1 MGGTFESMNKVLP
14 GVYMNFMTNEPLSI
28 QVSDR
33 GTVFLMQE
41 MSVGAKGEV
50 YTITA
55 LENDYPEGITSK
67 DKKLVMEALKLA
79 KTVKIYNLGNTKHNA
94 DDVNAA
100 LTKFRTETFDTL
112 CYPYDAEDGT
122 EIKNTI
128 VAWLK
133 SMNDDEG
140 VGVNGVL
147 ANCKADSE
155 YVINVANAV
164 VLEDGELTVAETTA
178 WVAGATAGASIST
191 SNTNMKYVGAI
202 DVKPRMTKT
211 EMEMAINDGKFIFKV
226 DSSQNVTAV
235 YDINSLT
242 SFTPEKSKK
251 FRKNRIVRAIFNIK
265 NDIRIIFESNYLGK
279 YDNNTDGRSL
289 LRAAL
294 IEYFNALQK
303 LRAIKNFVADDVTV
317 TEGPE
322 GDAVVINVA
331 IQPVDSIEKIYIT
344 VNM

>member
-1 MGGTFESMNKVLP
+1 MGGTFESMNEELP
-14 GVYMNFMTNEPLSI
+14 GVYLNFQTNEPLSI

-41 MSVGAKGEV
+41 MSVGTKGEV
-50 YTITA
+50 YTVTA
-55 LENDYPEGITSK
+55 IKSDYPKGVTSA
-67 DKKLVMEALKLA
+67 DKKLVTEALKLA
-79 KTVKIYNLGNTKHNA
+79 KTVKVYNLGNTKHA
-94 DDVNAA
+94 SDDVDAA
-100 LTKFRTETFDTL
+100 LTKFRTEVFDTL

-128 VAWLK
+128 VSWIK
-133 SMNDDEG
+133 SMNEEEG
-140 VGVNGVL
+140 VGVNAVL

-164 VLEDGELTVAETTA
+164 VLEDSELTIAETTA

-211 EMEMAINDGKFIFKV
+211 EMKKASSEGKFIFKV
-226 DSSQNVTAV
+226 DTSQNVTVV

-242 SFTPEKSKK
+242 SFTPKKSKK
-251 FRKNRIVRAIFNIK
+251 YRKNRIIRTTFNVK
-265 NDIRIIFESNYLGK
+265 NDIRIIFESTYLGK
-279 YDNNTDGRSL
+279 NDNNEDGRSI

-294 IEYFNALQK
+294 IEYFNTLQK

>member
-14 GVYMNFMTNEPLSI
+14 GVYMNFLTNEPLSI

-55 LENDYPEGITSK
+55 LENNYPEGETSK

-112 CYPYDAEDGT
+112 CYPYDEEDGT

-133 SMNDDEG
+133 SMNEEEG

-164 VLEDGELTVAETTA
+164 VLEDGELTIAETTA

-211 EMEMAINDGKFIFKV
+211 EMETAINDGKFIFKV

-279 YDNNTDGRSL
+279 YDNNADGRSL

-294 IEYFNALQK
+294 IEYFNELQR
-303 LRAIKNFVADDVTV
+303 LRAIQNFTADDVTV
-317 TEGPE
+317 SAGAET
-322 GDAVVINVA
+322 DIVMIDVAV
-331 IQPVDSIEKIYIT
+331 QPVDSIEKIYIT

>member
-112 CYPYDAEDGT
+112 CYPYDEEDGT

-133 SMNDDEG
+133 SMNEEEG

-164 VLEDGELTVAETTA
+164 VLEDGELTIAETTA

-211 EMEMAINDGKFIFKV
+211 EMETAINDGKFIFKV

-279 YDNNTDGRSL
+279 YDNNADGRSL

-294 IEYFNALQK
+294 VEYFNELQR
-303 LRAIKNFVADDVTV
+303 LRAIQNFTADDVTV
-317 TEGPE
+317 SAGAET
-322 GDAVVINVA
+322 DIVVIDVA
-331 IQPVDSIEKIYIT
+331 VQPVDSIEKIYIT

>member
-14 GVYMNFMTNEPLSI
+14 GVYMNFLTNEPLSI

-55 LENDYPEGITSK
+55 LENDYPEGVTSA
-67 DKKLVMEALKLA
+67 DKKLITEALKLA
-79 KTVKIYNLGNTKHNA
+79 KTVKVYNLGNVKHNA

-100 LTKFRTETFDTL
+100 LTKFRTEVFDTL

-122 EIKNTI
+122 EIKNT
-128 VAWLK
+128 VTAWLK
-133 SMNDDEG
+133 SMNEEEG

-147 ANCKADSE
+147 ANCTANSE

-164 VLEDGELTVAETTA
+164 VLEDGELTIAQTTA

-211 EMEMAINDGKFIFKV
+211 EMENAINGGKFIFKV

-242 SFTPEKSKK
+242 SFTAEKSKK
-251 FRKNRIVRAIFNIK
+251 FRKNRIIRTVANIR

-279 YDNNTDGRSL
+279 YDNNADGRSL

-294 IEYFNALQK
+294 IEYFNELQRLK
-303 LRAIKNFVADDVTV
+303 AIQNFTADDVTV
-317 TEGPE
+317 TAGNES
-322 GDAVVINVA
+322 DVVVITAA

>member
-1 MGGTFESMNKVLP
+1 MSGTFESMNKVLP
-14 GVYMNFMTNEPLSI
+14 GVYMNFLTNEPLSI

-41 MSVGAKGEV
+41 MSVGTKGEV
-50 YTITA
+50 YTVTA
-55 LENDYPEGITSK
+55 LENDYPEGVSSA
-67 DKKLVMEALKLA
+67 DKKLVTEALKLA
-79 KTVKIYNLGNTKHNA
+79 KTVKVYNLGNTKHGA

-100 LTKFRTETFDTL
+100 LTKFRTEIFDTL
-112 CYPYDAEDGT
+112 CYPYDEEDGT
-122 EIKNTI
+122 EIKTTI
-128 VAWLK
+128 IAWLK
-133 SMNDDEG
+133 SMNEDEG

-164 VLEDGELTVAETTA
+164 VLEGGELTIAQTTA

-211 EMEMAINDGKFIFKV
+211 EMENAINAGKFIFKV

-251 FRKNRIVRAIFNIK
+251 FQKNRIVRAIFNIR

-279 YDNNTDGRSL
+279 YDNNADGRSL

-294 IEYFNALQK
+294 IEYFNELQRLK
-303 LRAIKNFVADDVTV
+303 AIQNFTADDVVV
-317 TEGPE
+317 TAGTES
-322 GDAVVINVA
+322 DVVVIDVA